1 MKTETEL
8 EKKKNKSFETDLF
21 NALIKNRK
29 KISTLWFESIQ
40 FEKIP
45 PNFLLSLKK

>member
-1 MKTETEL
+1 MNEGENIARAWVRLSDTQLTEKTETEL

-29 KISTLWFESIQ
+29 KISTL
-40 FEKIP
+40 
-45 PNFLLSLKK
+45 